1 MSSDGKRI
9 LLSIIAVPIL
19 ASIGA
24 FILFQSDAESI
35 GDTLVYVFGTN
46 LIPMLI
52 GGFFSGILIR
62 FVNRANGAAANKRL
76 IALAPITLTFLAGM
90 LWYLLALVNLG
101 SFDSGR
107 EFFSGPIYLLILA
120 GGTGVLASIAYAVV
134 PKASS

>member
-9 LLSIIAVPIL
+9 ILSIISVPVL

-24 FILFQSDAESI
+24 FIAFQSDAESI
-35 GDTLVYVFGTN
+35 VSTLGYVFGTN
-46 LIPMLI
+46 LLPMLI

-62 FVNRANGAAANKRL
+62 FVNQANGAAANKRL
-76 IALAPITLTFLAGM
+76 IALAPITLTFLVGM

-101 SFDSGR
+101 SFDAGR

-120 GGTGVLASIAYAVV
+120 VGAGVLASIAYAVV